1 MNDERF
7 EASLRQAKIRPV
19 PADWRAD
26 VLAAARAAEEGSSA
40 EARRLEP
47 SALPW
52 GGWLW
57 FRRLA
62 WGGLA
67 AAWVAIFALNWAAN
81 RPGGPGSVEAVFS
94 PEVMAVA
101 MRQSQLLANGP
112 EEMDGVP
119 EKQRPALDR
128 PRSARPMWPTTA
140 SSRCPRCRR

>member
-67 AAWVAIFALNWAAN
+67 GKQDFGLPEPAWDWFGARNGREYWPLASGGLDLSEKCSKLDDPRNSGQNTAPGS
-81 RPGGPGSVEAVFS
+81 RPG
-94 PEVMAVA
+94 
-101 MRQSQLLANGP
+101 
-112 EEMDGVP
+112 
-119 EKQRPALDR
+119 
-128 PRSARPMWPTTA
+128 
-140 SSRCPRCRR
+140 